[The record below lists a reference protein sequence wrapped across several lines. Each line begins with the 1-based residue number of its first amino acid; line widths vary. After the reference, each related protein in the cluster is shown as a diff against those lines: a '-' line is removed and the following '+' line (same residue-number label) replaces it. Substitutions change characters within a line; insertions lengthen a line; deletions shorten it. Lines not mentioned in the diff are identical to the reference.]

1 MSTAA
6 ARQPASPQRRSWV
19 WVPNASDFSLANL
32 PYGVFRRGRQPPKV
46 GVAIGEQVL
55 DLAEVARAG
64 LFDDV
69 VDGGEALF
77 RADRLNPFMAR
88 GRRTWEAVRAH
99 LTELLDDADDRLRD
113 IDGLAER
120 ALVPATQVELQLP
133 FEVADYVDFYASI
146 EHATNLGRMFRPG
159 GEPLLPNWRHLPV
172 GYHGRAGTVVAS
184 GTPIVRPNGQH
195 KPADAEAPTFGPSRM
210 LDFEAEVGFVI
221 GSGSRLGSAVAA
233 DDVAD
238 HVFGLVLVNDW
249 SARDIQAWEYQPLG
263 PFLGKSFATSV
274 SPWVV
279 PLAALQPY
287 LVPSPVQDPPVLDYL
302 RVPGDWG
309 LDLELEVRLTSAAM
323 AEADRPH
330 VVVARPPFAGMYWT
344 MPQMVAHAT
353 VNGASLRTGDL
364 FASGTVSGAG
374 RDTLG
379 SLIELT
385 KRGADPLSLPDGS
398 TRAFLEDGDTVE
410 IAGACERPGLPR
422 VGFGAVTG
430 TVLPA
435 HGA

>member
-19 WVPNASDFSLANL
+19 WVPGGSDFSLANL
-32 PYGVFRRGRQPPKV
+32 PYGVFRRSRQPPKV

-69 VDGGEALF
+69 VDGGETLF

-88 GRRTWEAVRAH
+88 GRRTWDAVRTR
-99 LTELLDDADDRLRD
+99 LTELLDATDHRLRD

-172 GYHGRAGTVVAS
+172 GYHGRAGTVVVS
-184 GTPIVRPNGQH
+184 GTPIVRPNGQR
-195 KPADAEAPTFGPSRM
+195 KLGDTEAPTFCPSRM
-210 LDFEAEVGFVI
+210 LDFEAEVGFVV
-221 GSGSRLGSAVAA
+221 GSGSRLGSTVAT
-233 DDVAD
+233 DDVAE

-279 PLAALQPY
+279 ALAALEPFR
-287 LVPSPVQDPPVLDYL
+287 VPSPVQDPPVLEYL
-302 RVPGDWG
+302 RTTGDWG
-309 LDLELEVRLTSAAM
+309 LALDLEVRLTSAAM
-323 AEADRPH
+323 GRRGSRP
-330 VVVARPPFAGMYWT
+330 VVLSRPPFAGLYWT
-344 MPQMVAHAT
+344 IPQMLAHAT
-353 VNGASLRTGDL
+353 INGASLRTGDL
-364 FASGTVSGAG
+364 FASGTVSGTAP
-374 RDTLG
+374 DTLG
-379 SLIELT
+379 SLIELAD
-385 KRGADPLSLPDGS
+385 RGRVPLALPDGS
-398 TRAFLEDGDTVE
+398 TRTFLEDGDTVE
-410 IAGACERPGLPR
+410 ISAACAAPGFPR
-422 VGFGAVTG
+422 VGFGAVSG
-430 TVLPA
+430 TVLPTYRA
-435 HGA
+435 